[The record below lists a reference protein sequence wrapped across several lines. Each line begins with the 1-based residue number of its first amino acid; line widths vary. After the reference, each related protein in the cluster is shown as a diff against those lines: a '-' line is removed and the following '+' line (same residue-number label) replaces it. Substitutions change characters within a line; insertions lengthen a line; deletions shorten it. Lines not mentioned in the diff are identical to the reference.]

1 MVNYNG
7 TSTLDQTCRKKTKSR
22 DITVDTEKRL
32 KKGWYKVQVDILYF
46 FINVSLY
53 ADYSFFIK
61 CSCKLAVF
69 DECSYVKNLE
79 S

>member
-1 MVNYNG
+1 MVNYNS
-7 TSTLDQTCRKKTKSR
+7 TSTLDQTCQRKTKSR

-53 ADYSFFIK
+53 ADCSFLIK
-61 CSCKLAVF
+61 CNWKLAVF
-69 DECSYVKNLE
+69 DECSYVKTLE